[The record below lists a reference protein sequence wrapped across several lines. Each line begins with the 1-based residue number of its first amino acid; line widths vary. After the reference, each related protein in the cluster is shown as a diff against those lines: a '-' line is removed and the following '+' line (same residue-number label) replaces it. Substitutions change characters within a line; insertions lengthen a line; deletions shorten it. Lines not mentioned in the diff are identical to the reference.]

1 MRIAMVSE
9 HASPLA
15 VLGGQDAG
23 GQNVHV
29 AALATALARRGHR
42 VEVFTRRDDPDL
54 PRRVPLAGGVEVV
67 HVDAGPAR
75 VLPKDDL
82 LPHMQEMAENLAR
95 AWAWPRTPDVVH
107 AHFWMSALASRDAL
121 RAGGGA
127 PLAVTFHALGVVK
140 RRHQGAAD
148 PSPPCRLATEA
159 ELLGEADAVVATCR
173 DEVSELLA
181 LGADPRRLHV
191 APCGVDVR
199 QFRPDGPVRLPWREG
214 ATRLLSLGRL
224 VERKGV
230 ETVVEALALLPGAE
244 LVVAGG
250 PAPRDV
256 DGDPEVRRLRDR
268 AEALGVADRLQV
280 LGQVGRD
287 EAAALMRG
295 ADAVVCV
302 PWYEPFGIVPLEAM
316 ACGTPVLASAVGG
329 MLDSVEHGV
338 TGLHV
343 PPRDPDALAA
353 AVRELTGDP
362 GRAGRMG
369 LAGVTRV
376 RQRYTWDRVAAT
388 TLRVYERLVAARPP
402 DEVVDLRGAADL
414 GGVDLGEVVRP
425 PDAGPPHLGDQQ
437 DLVAA
442 PAPAGARAD
451 RSTEEDR

>member
-42 VEVFTRRDDPDL
+42 VEVFTRRDDPEL

-82 LPHMQEMAENLAR
+82 LPHMPRMAEQLAR

-107 AHFWMSALASRDAL
+107 AHFWMSALASREAL
-121 RAGGGA
+121 RAGPGA
-127 PLAVTFHALGVVK
+127 PLAVTFHALGAVK
-140 RRHQGAAD
+140 RRHQGDAD
-148 PSPPCRLATEA
+148 PSPPSRVRCER
-159 ELLGEADAVVATCR
+159 ELLADADAVVATCR

-181 LGADPRRLHV
+181 LGADPHRLHV

-199 QFRPDGPVRLPWREG
+199 QFRPDGPRSAPWREG
-214 ATRLLSLGRL
+214 TTRLLSLGRL

-230 ETVVEALALLPGAE
+230 GTVVEALVRLPGAE

-250 PAPRDV
+250 PPARDL
-256 DGDPEVRRLRDR
+256 DGDEEVRRLRDLAR
-268 AEALGVADRLQV
+268 RLGVADRVHL

-287 EAAALMRG
+287 EAARLLRA

-302 PWYEPFGIVPLEAM
+302 PSYEPFGIVPLEAM
-316 ACGTPVLASAVGG
+316 ACGTPVVASAVGG
-329 MLDSVEHGV
+329 MLDSVVPGA

-343 PPRDPDALAA
+343 PPGDPEAVAS
-353 AVRELTGDP
+353 AVRRLAVDP
-362 GRAGRMG
+362 RRAGRMG
-369 LAGVTRV
+369 RAGVARV
-376 RQRYTWDRVAAT
+376 R
-388 TLRVYERLVAARPP
+388 
-402 DEVVDLRGAADL
+402 
-414 GGVDLGEVVRP
+414 
-425 PDAGPPHLGDQQ
+425 
-437 DLVAA
+437 
-442 PAPAGARAD
+442 
-451 RSTEEDR
+451 

>member
-1 MRIAMVSE
+1 MRVAMVSE

-42 VEVFTRRDDPDL
+42 VEVFTRRDDPAL
-54 PRRVPLAGGVEVV
+54 PRRVPLGSGVEVV
-67 HVDAGPAR
+67 HVDAGPAQ
-75 VLPKDDL
+75 VLPKDEL
-82 LPHMQEMAENLAR
+82 LPHMPEMAENLAR
-95 AWAWPRTPDVVH
+95 AWARPRTPDVVH

-121 RAGGGA
+121 RAGAGA

-148 PSPPCRLATEA
+148 PSPPSRLDCESR
-159 ELLGEADAVVATCR
+159 LLHDADAVVATCR

-181 LGADPRRLHV
+181 LGADPSRLHV

-199 QFRPDGPVRLPWREG
+199 RFRPDGPQQAPWRDG
-214 ATRLLSLGRL
+214 VTRLLSLGRL

-230 ETVVEALALLPGAE
+230 ETVVEALALLPDAE

-250 PAPRDV
+250 PAAGAV
-256 DGDPEVRRLRDR
+256 DGDDEVRRLRAR
-268 AEALGVADRLQV
+268 AEQLGVADRLHV
-280 LGQVGRD
+280 LGQVDRD
-287 EAAALMRG
+287 QAAALMR
-295 ADAVVCV
+295 ASEAVVCV

-316 ACGTPVLASAVGG
+316 ACGTPVIASAVGG

-343 PPRDPDALAA
+343 PARDPDAVAA
-353 AVRELTGDP
+353 AVRRIADDP
-362 GRAGRMG
+362 DRGARMG
-369 LAGVTRV
+369 LAGVARV
-376 RQRYTWDRVAAT
+376 RQRFTWERVAAT
-388 TLRVYERLVAARPP
+388 TATVYERLVAARPP
-402 DEVVDLRGAADL
+402 AEAVELRGAPE
-414 GGVDLGEVVRP
+414 GG
-425 PDAGPPHLGDQQ
+425 APHLGDVQ
-437 DLVAA
+437 DLVTA

-451 RSTEEDR
+451 QPTEEDR